1 MVKPQFEVGRE
12 LVGGGVVRDPALRS
26 AAVAAVAATAADLG
40 LGVEGVTAS
49 PLPGPSGNVEYFLWL
64 RRGAAPL
71 DRDALASA
79 IAAGPQ

>member
-1 MVKPQFEVGRE
+1 
-12 LVGGGVVRDPALRS
+12 VVRDPELRS
-26 AAVAAVAATAADLG
+26 AAVASVAAAAADVG

-71 DRDALASA
+71 KDDALASA
-79 IAAGPQ
+79 VAAGPQ

>member
-1 MVKPQFEVGRE
+1 
-12 LVGGGVVRDPALRS
+12 
-26 AAVAAVAATAADLG
+26 VAAANLG

-71 DRDALASA
+71 DHAALASA
-79 IAAGPQ
+79 VTAGPQ